1 MSFQVNLT
9 INNKTKYKFILLS
22 KPMERILAALLPISI
37 TQLSFT
43 TDQEFEL
50 LYTNDLNET
59 LGTGTLKFGENIG
72 LSIDKGNITVVGY
85 NQVKLTISA
94 NTVTMT
100 QVDNVP
106 LNILSPNDFI
116 NGGNVTLV
124 LENVE

>member
-22 KPMERILAALLPISI
+22 KPVERTLAALLPISI
-37 TQLSFT
+37 TQLNFT

-50 LYTNDLNET
+50 LYTNELNET

-106 LNILSPNDFI
+106 LNILSPNDFV